1 MSETRLIYAAMAK
14 VMKDVGF
21 GGKTRQNP
29 QQGYKFRGIDDVVA
43 ACQEVL
49 SANGVCCIPFV
60 VEREREMVPTKS
72 GGTMASVRLLVDHHF
87 FATDGSSVTARTLGE
102 AMDSGDKASNKAM
115 SAALK
120 YALVEALMIPTYEA
134 DRDTEEHSP
143 EIAAPKAKPAAKGP
157 TNKPTAVAMPLSASG
172 RVPTFVA
179 PTAASEAKANDEVT
193 KEVGLIKGLA
203 QTAKS
208 VADIE
213 ALRPRYVAL
222 KGALYPPEWDA
233 LGESLKARK
242 TELSQ

>member
-1 MSETRLIYAAMAK
+1 MSETKLIYAAMAK

-21 GGKTRQNP
+21 VGKTRQNP

-87 FATDGSSVTARTLGE
+87 YATDGSSVTARTLGE

-143 EIAAPKAKPAAKGP
+143 EIAAPKAAPKAKPAAP
-157 TNKPTAVAMPLSASG
+157 RTNDPATPAQLSAL
-172 RVPTFVA
+172 A
-179 PTAASEAKANDEVT
+179 DDVT
-193 KEVGLIKGLA
+193 KEVGLIRGLA

-208 VADIE
+208 AAEIE

-222 KGALYPPEWDA
+222 QMVLPRPEWDA